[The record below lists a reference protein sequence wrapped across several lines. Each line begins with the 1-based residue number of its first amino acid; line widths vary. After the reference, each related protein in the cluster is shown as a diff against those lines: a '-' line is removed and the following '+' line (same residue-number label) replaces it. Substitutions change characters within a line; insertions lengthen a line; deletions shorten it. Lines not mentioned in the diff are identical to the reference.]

1 MKKNPIDP
9 LKRPAIVG
17 PDPMTVNGD
26 NTKTVKY
33 LSASVRPRRSLSP
46 IKNWRSTSLFETKI
60 LPQHPALNKTK

>member
-1 MKKNPIDP
+1 MKKKPIDP
-9 LKRPAIVG
+9 LKHPAIVG
-17 PDPMTVNGD
+17 QEPVPADGD

-33 LSASVRPRRSLSP
+33 LTASVRPRRSLSP